1 MFNSRAFSK
10 IAVSLI
16 IAFLLGWALF
26 YSILFARDDEAPPDN
41 KDWSSMRSNFFAL
54 YYNPSANLEDM
65 ERRLTKRPLYFDQAA
80 RCGEVTTQRE
90 ICQRLDRLYN
100 RVQDSLDMH
109 PKTPRIKIK
118 IFKDRDELN
127 GEFVKIFGKKGGFR
141 SFYVYKYNTIYTSE
155 SDIGDSV
162 IIHETAH
169 AIIDH
174 YFSVIPPETVGE
186 ILAAYVD
193 AHLEE

>member
-1 MFNSRAFSK
+1 MFNDSTFSK
-10 IAVSLI
+10 IAASLVV
-16 IAFLLGWALF
+16 AFLLTFTLF
-26 YSILFARDDEAPPDN
+26 CSSLFALDDEALPD
-41 KDWSSMRSNFFAL
+41 DEGWSSMGSNFFVL
-54 YYNPSANLEDM
+54 YYDPSANLEDL
-65 ERRLTKRPLYFDQAA
+65 ERELTKRPLYLDQAA
-80 RCGEVTTQRE
+80 RYGEVTTQEE
-90 ICQRLDRLYN
+90 ICQRLDKLYN

-118 IFKDRDELN
+118 IFKDRGSLN
-127 GEFVKIFGKKGGFR
+127 GEFVKIFGKPGDLK
-141 SFYVYKYNTIYTSE
+141 SFYVYKHNTIYTSE
-155 SDIGDSV
+155 SDIEDSV

-174 YFSVIPPETVGE
+174 YFSVIPPEAVGE